1 MTLAVHQ
8 LLRRQHPKCV
18 LVLAGVKPEEF
29 QRIVRKNIK
38 CDSSHIICAPPE
50 HCMERLINV
59 ADCYL
64 STSRWEG
71 FSLGLIEALAMNLPA
86 VISRVTGNLDF
97 IGLESEGVFLV
108 PQGNA
113 QGYVTK
119 IKHLMDADIRGRN
132 ARCLVL
138 ERYSQ
143 KRIHSQFKELYRQ
156 LLETPTPSLEMEEN
170 SEKSIK
176 LNRVAAL

>member
-1 MTLAVHQ
+1 
-8 LLRRQHPKCV
+8 
-18 LVLAGVKPEEF
+18 
-29 QRIVRKNIK
+29 
-38 CDSSHIICAPPE
+38 
-50 HCMERLINV
+50 MERLINV

-119 IKHLMDADIRGRN
+119 IKYLMDADIRILN
-132 ARCLVL
+132 ARSLVL